1 MGLTLIIIILVSSL
15 SLLFYGSRWL
25 YRRSVNMKNK
35 LEMGRLFTNITHE
48 VLTPLTILS
57 SSIEMMREQSP
68 QNSSYYDMME
78 LNIMRITRLLQQILE
93 ANKSQS
99 GDLKLLV
106 SNGNVMDYI
115 RKTSICVKPLMIKRN
130 QQFSITCQPQSMLG
144 WIDPDKL
151 DKMIYNLLSNASK
164 YTEEGG
170 KIVLEVKTNS
180 TYDHII
186 IKVKDNGSGIP
197 RARQKHLFERF
208 YDGDYRQHQTFG
220 TGLGLALTRDLV
232 LLHNGQIS
240 FESEEGK
247 GTTFTIVLPINKESF
262 APSQIDEEHT
272 IQVKMPERNI
282 IDYQQMIE
290 NDQLMET
297 VISEEDGQIEEE
309 QNEEAHKL
317 LVVEDSTE
325 LLLLMKQL
333 LQRQYKVVTAMNG
346 CEAIEQVK
354 SHDLDLIIS
363 DVMMPEMDGYKFTEW
378 LKSSPDYQHL
388 PIILLTAKTQ
398 DADHEKALRIGAD
411 DYVKK
416 PFKMGDLR
424 LRINNII
431 GNRQRIQREFSNQ
444 TIEETVNHVGAENN
458 AEHKFLQKAIDCM
471 RQHIDDAD
479 YDREAF
485 AEEMGM
491 SSSSLYNKLR
501 SITGMSVGGFIRD
514 MRMKEVRRIIDDEE
528 DLRVSDL
535 AYRVGFKDPKYFAT
549 IFKKTFGMQPTE
561 YIKSR
566 QR

>member
-186 IKVKDNGSGIP
+186 IKVKDNG
-197 RARQKHLFERF
+197 
-208 YDGDYRQHQTFG
+208 
-220 TGLGLALTRDLV
+220 RDRK
-232 LLHNGQIS
+232 S
-240 FESEEGK
+240 
-247 GTTFTIVLPINKESF
+247 
-262 APSQIDEEHT
+262 
-272 IQVKMPERNI
+272 
-282 IDYQQMIE
+282 
-290 NDQLMET
+290 
-297 VISEEDGQIEEE
+297 
-309 QNEEAHKL
+309 
-317 LVVEDSTE
+317 VV
-325 LLLLMKQL
+325 
-333 LQRQYKVVTAMNG
+333 
-346 CEAIEQVK
+346 
-354 SHDLDLIIS
+354 
-363 DVMMPEMDGYKFTEW
+363 
-378 LKSSPDYQHL
+378 
-388 PIILLTAKTQ
+388 
-398 DADHEKALRIGAD
+398 
-411 DYVKK
+411 
-416 PFKMGDLR
+416 
-424 LRINNII
+424 
-431 GNRQRIQREFSNQ
+431 
-444 TIEETVNHVGAENN
+444 
-458 AEHKFLQKAIDCM
+458 
-471 RQHIDDAD
+471 
-479 YDREAF
+479 
-485 AEEMGM
+485 
-491 SSSSLYNKLR
+491 
-501 SITGMSVGGFIRD
+501 
-514 MRMKEVRRIIDDEE
+514 
-528 DLRVSDL
+528 
-535 AYRVGFKDPKYFAT
+535 
-549 IFKKTFGMQPTE
+549 
-561 YIKSR
+561 
-566 QR
+566 